1 MNSNISLNSIT
12 QKRNS
17 ILILVLI
24 VILFIIFNEFVGRK
38 FLTLSNINNLITGS
52 AISTLAAWGLCFIF
66 ASGVT
71 DFSIGAVMILSA
83 TVAGVL
89 GNKFGYGGLIFGG
102 IIVGLVLLS
111 INFIIYNVT
120 KIPSWIAGL
129 GIAMI
134 YEAITAYYSKI
145 RLSHGLQV
153 VELDPKVRALG
164 QSPTVYIVLII
175 GFILAYLIYNRTSVG
190 LNVRAIGSNVEV
202 AKMMGIK
209 IQNTLLMAGIIS
221 GLFFGVAGFIK
232 ESYAGRVIA
241 MTGLSSISTIF
252 LPLAAVLLSQVLQKS
267 MNIVVAVPIATFFI
281 SAIFNMLTLSG
292 VPSGTWQETL
302 LGLIV
307 ILFGMIAQKR
317 VKGVVK

>member
-1 MNSNISLNSIT
+1 MNRDISSSTTKQNMNT
-12 QKRNS
+12 
-17 ILILVLI
+17 ILIFLSISIIFV
-24 VILFIIFNEFVGRK
+24 IFNEFVGRK
-38 FLTLSNINNLITGS
+38 FITFSNINTLITGS
-52 AISTLAAWGLCFIF
+52 AISTFAAWGLCFIF
-66 ASGVT
+66 ASGIT

-83 TVAGVL
+83 TAAGVL
-89 GNKFGYGGLIFGG
+89 GNQFGYVGLALGG
-102 IIVGLVLLS
+102 IIVGIVLLF
-111 INFIIYNVT
+111 INFKIYNLT

-145 RLSHGLQV
+145 RLSQGLQV
-153 VELDPKVRALG
+153 VELDFKVRALG
-164 QSPTVYIVLII
+164 QSPAVYVVLIL
-175 GFILAYLIYNRTSVG
+175 GFVLAYFIYNRTSIG
-190 LNVRAIGSNVEV
+190 LNVRAIGSNEEV

-209 IQNTLLMAGIIS
+209 VQRTLLMAGIIA
-221 GLFFGVAGFIK
+221 GFFFGAAGFVK

-252 LPLAAVLLSQVLQKS
+252 LPLAAVLLSQVLQKY
-267 MNIVVAVPIATFFI
+267 MNIIVAIPIATFFI

-292 VPSGTWQETL
+292 VPSGTWQETI

-307 ILFGMIAQKR
+307 ILFGMIAQRK